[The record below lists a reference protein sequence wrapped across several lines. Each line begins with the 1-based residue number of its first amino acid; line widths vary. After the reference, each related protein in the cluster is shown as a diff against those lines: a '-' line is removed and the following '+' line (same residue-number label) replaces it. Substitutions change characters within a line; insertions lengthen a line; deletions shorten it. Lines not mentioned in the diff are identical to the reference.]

1 MSWDPRPAPDVTP
14 ETERYWTA
22 AAEGTLL
29 VRECQDCGLVYHY
42 PRSLCPDCFSERV
55 EWREAS
61 GRGEV
66 YSFSTARTMS
76 GWPEDDLPL
85 VLAYVELEEGPRLM
99 TNIDADPS
107 AVEIGTQVVVEFRD
121 VDNAEIAVPV
131 FVLEDG

>member
-1 MSWDPRPAPDVTP
+1 
-14 ETERYWTA
+14 
-22 AAEGTLL
+22 
-29 VRECQDCGLVYHY
+29 
-42 PRSLCPDCFSERV
+42 
-55 EWREAS
+55 
-61 GRGEV
+61 
-66 YSFSTARTMS
+66 MS

-107 AVEIGTQVVVEFRD
+107 AVEIGAQVVVEFRD

>member
-107 AVEIGTQVVVEFRD
+107 AVEIGAQVVVEFRD

>member
-1 MSWDPRPAPDVTP
+1 MSWDPRPVPDVTP
-14 ETERYWTA
+14 DSERYWTA
-22 AAEGTLL
+22 AAEGILL

-42 PRSLCPDCFSERV
+42 PRSLCPDCFSEDV

-99 TNIDADPS
+99 TNVDADPS
-107 AVEIGTQVVVEFRD
+107 AVEIGTRVTVEFRD
-121 VDNAEIAVPV
+121 VDDEEIAIPV
-131 FVLEDG
+131 FALEDG

>member
-1 MSWDPRPAPDVTP
+1 MSWDPRPVPDVTP
-14 ETERYWTA
+14 DSERYWTA
-22 AAEGTLL
+22 AAEGILL

-42 PRSLCPDCFSERV
+42 PRSLCPDCFSENV

-99 TNIDADPS
+99 TNVDADPS
-107 AVEIGTQVVVEFRD
+107 AVEIGTRVTVEFRD
-121 VDNAEIAVPV
+121 VDDEEIAIPV
-131 FVLEDG
+131 FALEDG